1 MGYYSSSVTVS
12 TRKFG
17 PISAQ
22 CRTYKETRLWVVS
35 IWTATLGWRGF
46 FVILCAIWSQLYN
59 LKNVKNIYGECYL
72 PATWLKVT
80 LLHGWF
86 SLFLNCTNRAKHHKE
101 PSSTHCCSSH
111 KNQPQTGFYISPTLD
126 WSWSKFTWLA

>member
-1 MGYYSSSVTVS
+1 MYSIDIGYYSSSVTVS

-22 CRTYKETRLWVVS
+22 CRTYIETSLWVVS

-46 FVILCAIWSQLYN
+46 FVMLCAIWSQLYN
-59 LKNVKNIYGECYL
+59 LKNVKNIYAVL
-72 PATWLKVT
+72 
-80 LLHGWF
+80 F
-86 SLFLNCTNRAKHHKE
+86 SCNLTKSNTAPCVFFTFFKE
-101 PSSTHCCSSH
+101 PSSTHCCSSY
-111 KNQPQTGFYISPTLD
+111 KNRPQTGLYISPTLG